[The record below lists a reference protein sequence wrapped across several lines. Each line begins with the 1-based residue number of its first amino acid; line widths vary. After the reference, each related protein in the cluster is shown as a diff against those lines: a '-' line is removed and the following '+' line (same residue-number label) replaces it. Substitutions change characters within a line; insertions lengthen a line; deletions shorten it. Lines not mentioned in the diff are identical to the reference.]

1 MRKLAGW
8 VLAVGLT
15 VGAATGCSLIPSG
28 NMKETLKNEAVKLEQ
43 QNYHSTA
50 MMTVQMDNTSQVY
63 YIETSYEG
71 PDQYKIALGD
81 ANKNINQII
90 VRNKDGMFV
99 VSPQLQKVFRFN
111 GNWAQNQGHIYLYDQ
126 VLQQLANS
134 KDLTVNKG
142 GGIYTFEVPVT
153 PENDVVVKQ
162 RVQAD
167 AKTMKPKTVQ
177 LLDKSGKAIVVVD
190 FKSFDTG
197 VRYKDVDF
205 DPHQLAQPGSGA
217 KTTMTGGA
225 ESEFGYILPTETY
238 QGKLTILQQAEDDS
252 TVLRY
257 SGDHGFTLEEFRPNP
272 GVDAWPLTDN
282 VQLVDLYGVP
292 ALYTGDA
299 AHRLVWL
306 YNGVQFDLVSSQLTL
321 DQMRDIAISTLGQ
334 VGK

>member
-1 MRKLAGW
+1 MRKFAGW

-15 VGAATGCSLIPSG
+15 AALAGCSLSPSG
-28 NMKETLKNEAVKLEQ
+28 NMKDTLKNEAVKLEQ
-43 QNYHSTA
+43 QNYRSTA

-63 YIETSYEG
+63 YIETDFDG
-71 PDQYKIALGD
+71 PDQYKILLGD

-90 VRNKDGMFV
+90 VRNKNGMFV

-134 KDLTVNKG
+134 QNLSVNKSG
-142 GGIYTFEVPVT
+142 GLYTFEVPVS
-153 PENDVVVKQ
+153 PSNDVVVKQ
-162 RVQAD
+162 RVQVD
-167 AKTMKPKTVQ
+167 AKTMQPKTVQ
-177 LLDKSGKAIVVVD
+177 LLDKNGKAVVVVE

-197 VRYKDVDF
+197 VSFKDADF
-205 DPHQLAQPGSGA
+205 DPQQLAQSGTKA
-217 KTTMTGGA
+217 TLA
-225 ESEFGYILPTETY
+225 SDEEESFGYILPTQTFDN
-238 QGKLTILQQAEDDS
+238 KLTILQQGTDDS

-257 SGDHGFTLEEFRPNP
+257 SGDLSFTLDEFRPSP
-272 GVDAWPLTDN
+272 GVDGWPVTDT

-292 ALYTGDA
+292 ALYMGDA

-306 YNGVQFDLVSSQLTL
+306 ANGVEFDLISSQLTL
-321 DQMRDIAISTLGQ
+321 DQMRQIAISTLGQ